1 MGFFILA
8 FNITRPLYDSLAC
21 GNIKLRFTHDEHFFN
36 VVNATFFVKVFNFR
50 TPFVLQ
56 ISFSQHRNLDI
67 LQFFLT
73 FSRWVVL
80 FAQNG
85 SFFIL
90 IFLFSCFLALLI
102 IAAVLWK
109 IKQKYELYRR
119 RQVSELPFFV
129 VVEF

>member
-73 FSRWVVL
+73 FSRLVVL
-80 FAQNG
+80 FAQKG
-85 SFFIL
+85 RFLL

-119 RQVSELPFFV
+119 RQVSNKIFV
-129 VVEF
+129 VQF